1 MNKQYQ
7 DTLKRRVVQQYIVE
21 NNRSPSPEKL
31 RELIQIELNRRADL
45 DIVGFSSLDITK
57 PGLGS
62 ESSATEERILRT
74 AIQDDYQTI
83 GKRIDT
89 LSETLEDAFRA
100 NKNTFNRIAH
110 MLGAVESRLN
120 NLLLLKG
127 KADHFTYGIE
137 EVFDTQNFVDYKT
150 TTATIEGKVA
160 GLRRSNRT
168 LISLADAKLRF
179 SSIGKAGVILASATT
194 PISTLKEADGKFWE
208 YHVLSPSAVGRV
220 NCIVD
225 IELKEATFVSDI
237 KIVGSS
243 IGVNSQTKINVFY
256 SIDGKAYFSAGTKDA
271 VLNTGETVF
280 GIGADQVLKI
290 RILLSKDAS
299 DEKDGTAYLYLFSLD
314 SIELYSD
321 TYTASKES
329 VLYLGPYSVYDELGN
344 PVNFSMATIQNS
356 TCCELP
362 EGTQVGFF
370 LSKDNESW
378 KSASCS
384 GPVPSIVSFSNLNPI
399 GSMSYLDPSLNE
411 NSLTTSILPDMDI
424 EFGKEVYSNLYVT
437 SDYADKIVLQNIL
450 FKRNLPNSYDL
461 YGTKSGWF
469 YNQNLG
475 TYSCYFY
482 IESHEGR
489 YFEFGNTSAKIDGR
503 AVTGSVY
510 VQSGYHSFETNR
522 TNWLNVTNELT
533 TLDDLKAEDI
543 LYPYNHKLLIE
554 GYDYTDHFSGE
565 EIYNGADSY
574 FGVLC
579 SYVSPER
586 FYAEHDGNLTV
597 YTIEYFDGNLFFKVK
612 TDPGDFSWQNE
623 EVEIEYMLRSDSS
636 NELYIKAILTTSN
649 VKYSPKIHS
658 IRIRVL

>member
-1 MNKQYQ
+1 MNKQYT
-7 DTLKRRVVQQYIVE
+7 DTLKRRVVQQYITE
-21 NNRSPSPEKL
+21 NGRSPSSEKL
-31 RELIQIELNRRADL
+31 RELMQVETDRRAGL

-57 PGLGS
+57 PGLG
-62 ESSATEERILRT
+62 EGSSASDERTIRT
-74 AIQDDYQTI
+74 AISDDYTTI
-83 GKRIDT
+83 EKRIDS

-100 NKNTFNRIAH
+100 NKNTSNRIAH

-127 KADHFTYGIE
+127 KADPFTYGIE
-137 EVFDTQNFVDYKT
+137 EVFDTQNFVDFKT
-150 TTATIEGKVA
+150 TTATVEGKVA

-168 LISLADAKLRF
+168 LVSLADAKLSF
-179 SSIGKAGVILASATT
+179 SSIGKAGVISASATT

-220 NCIVD
+220 NCIID
-225 IELKEATFVSDI
+225 IGLKAPVFLSDI

-243 IGVNSQTKINVFY
+243 IGTNSQTKVNVFY
-256 SIDGKAYFSAGTKDA
+256 SVDGKAYASAGIKDS
-271 VLNTGETVF
+271 VLNTGETTF
-280 GIGADQVLKI
+280 GIGIDQVQKV

-329 VLYLGPYSVYDELGN
+329 VLYLGPYPVYDELGN

-362 EGTQVGFF
+362 EGTQIGFF

-378 KSASCS
+378 KPASCS
-384 GPVPSIVSFSNLNPI
+384 GSIPSIVSFSNLNPA
-399 GSMSYLDPSLNE
+399 GSMSYLDSSLSE

-424 EFGKEVYSNLYVT
+424 EFGKEVYSNLYIA
-437 SDYADKIVLQNIL
+437 SDYADGVVLQNIL
-450 FKRNLPNSYDL
+450 FKRNLPSDYDL

-469 YNQNLG
+469 YNKDAG
-475 TYSCYFY
+475 TYSCHFY
-482 IESHEGR
+482 IGSHEGR
-489 YFEFGNTSAKIDGR
+489 YFELGNTSAKIDGR
-503 AVTGSVY
+503 IVTGSVY
-510 VQSGYHSFETNR
+510 VQAGYHSFQTNR
-522 TNWLNVTNELT
+522 TNWLNITNELT
-533 TLDDLKAEDI
+533 TLDDLKAEDV

-554 GYDYTDHFSGE
+554 GYSYSDHFSGE
-565 EIYNGADSY
+565 KIYNGADSH

-586 FYAEHDGNLTV
+586 FYAEHDGDLTV
-597 YTIEYFDGNLFFKVK
+597 YTIEYFDDHLFFKVK
-612 TDPGDFSWQNE
+612 TDPGDLSWKNE
-623 EVEIEYMLRSDSS
+623 EVEIEYMLRSGSS
-636 NELYIKAILTTSN
+636 NELYIKAILTTSD
-649 VKYSPKIHS
+649 VKRSPKIHS
-658 IRIRVL
+658 IRVRVL